1 MLQNIIKDENM
12 NEELYL
18 VAYKDIEQK
27 EIDEALWLK
36 AMSHAGGDKTRAK
49 WAYIEL
55 RVDQMLRDPSLRH
68 SVSRKVRKPTHQSGA
83 FMMWFSLLFCV
94 AVIGAAVVVD
104 FANITLVLTNGFY
117 FLDAP
122 SLILVLPVAI
132 LFGISATSWR
142 TYGRCWTYTLGGAKL
157 VSISEANSVARCLKV
172 MGDVSLIMGLIGTFI
187 GTVFTFQNLTQD
199 SNLGQELTVAS
210 LTLAYGIVLKL
221 VSYVAEQRVRN
232 LYLN

>member
-104 FANITLVLTNGFY
+104 FANIALVLTNGFY

>member
-1 MLQNIIKDENM
+1 M

-36 AMSHAGGDKTRAK
+36 AMSHAGGDKKRAK

-104 FANITLVLTNGFY
+104 FANIALVLTNGFY

>member
-1 MLQNIIKDENM
+1 MLQNIKKDENM

-36 AMSHAGGDKTRAK
+36 AMSHASGDKTRAK

-104 FANITLVLTNGFY
+104 FANIALVLTNGFY

>member
-1 MLQNIIKDENM
+1 MLQNIKKDENM

-104 FANITLVLTNGFY
+104 FANIALVLTNGFY

-172 MGDVSLIMGLIGTFI
+172 MGDVSLIMGLIGTFL

>member
-36 AMSHAGGDKTRAK
+36 AMSHAGGDKTRAT
-49 WAYIEL
+49 WAFIEL

-104 FANITLVLTNGFY
+104 FANIALVLTNGFY

>member
-1 MLQNIIKDENM
+1 M

-36 AMSHAGGDKTRAK
+36 AMSHAGGDKKRAK
-49 WAYIEL
+49 WAYVEL

-83 FMMWFSLLFCV
+83 FMMWFSLLFCL
-94 AVIGAAVVVD
+94 AVIAAAVVVD
-104 FANITLVLTNGFY
+104 VANIALVLSNGFY

-122 SLILVLPVAI
+122 SLIIVLPVAI

-142 TYGRCWTYTLGGAKL
+142 TYGRCWTYPLGSAKF

-172 MGDVSLIMGLIGTFI
+172 MGDVALTMGFIGTFI
-187 GTVFTFQNLTQD
+187 GSVFIFQNLTPA
-199 SNLGQELTVAS
+199 SNFGQGLAVAS
-210 LTLAYGIVLKL
+210 LTLAYGVVFKL
-221 VSYVAEQRVRN
+221 LSYVAEQRVRN
-232 LYLN
+232 IYLN

>member
-1 MLQNIIKDENM
+1 MLQNIKKDENM

-27 EIDEALWLK
+27 EIDQALWLK

-104 FANITLVLTNGFY
+104 FANIALVLTNGFY

>member
-104 FANITLVLTNGFY
+104 FANIALVLTNGFY

-172 MGDVSLIMGLIGTFI
+172 MGDVSLIMGLIGTFL

>member
-1 MLQNIIKDENM
+1 M

-36 AMSHAGGDKTRAK
+36 AMSHASGDKTRAK

-104 FANITLVLTNGFY
+104 FANIALVLTNGFY

-172 MGDVSLIMGLIGTFI
+172 MGDVSLIMGLIGTFL

>member
-1 MLQNIIKDENM
+1 M

-36 AMSHAGGDKTRAK
+36 AMSIASGDKQRAK

-68 SVSRKVRKPTHQSGA
+68 SVSKKVRKPTHQSGA
-83 FMMWFSLLFCV
+83 FMMWFSLLFCF
-94 AVIGAAVVVD
+94 AVVSAAAVVD
-104 FANITLVLTNGFY
+104 FGNLSLVLSNGFY
-117 FLDAP
+117 FIDLP
-122 SLILVLPVAI
+122 SLLIILPVAI
-132 LFGISATSWR
+132 FFGISATSWR
-142 TYGRCWTYTLGGAKL
+142 SYGRCWTYTLGGAKL
-157 VSISEANSVARCLKV
+157 VPISEANSVARCLKV
-172 MGDVSLIMGLIGTFI
+172 MGDVSMLMGIIGTFVGAI
-187 GTVFTFQNLTQD
+187 
-199 SNLGQELTVAS
+199 
-210 LTLAYGIVLKL
+210 LTLNYLQLGADIAPSIGIAVVTMFYGFLFKL

>member
-172 MGDVSLIMGLIGTFI
+172 MGDVSLIMGLIGTFL

>member
-1 MLQNIIKDENM
+1 M

-36 AMSHAGGDKTRAK
+36 AMSHASGDKTRAK

-104 FANITLVLTNGFY
+104 FANIALVLTNGFY